1 MLTTVLSSA
10 PVHGLVITMSSNFL
24 AVRFNEQI
32 SAYMQTLMK
41 L

>member
-1 MLTTVLSSA
+1 MLTMVLLSSVYG
-10 PVHGLVITMSSNFL
+10 PVITLSSNFL

-32 SAYMQTLMK
+32 SAYMQTLIK